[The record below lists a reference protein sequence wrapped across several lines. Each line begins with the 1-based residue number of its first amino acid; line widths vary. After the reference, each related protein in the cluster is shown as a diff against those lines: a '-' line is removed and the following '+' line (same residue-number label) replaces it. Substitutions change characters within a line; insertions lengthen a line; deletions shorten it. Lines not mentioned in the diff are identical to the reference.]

1 MVGGPAAN
9 DAVVLARRLP
19 NLAVGLHLDLVD
31 GFPVLPRAEVSGLIR
46 EDGRFDRNM
55 ARAGIRFFFLPRVR
69 RQLAMEI
76 RAQFEAFRATGL
88 RLDHV
93 NAHKHIHVH
102 PTVARMIVEIGRD
115 YGMKAVRVPMEPVEL
130 LRAAFPGERYSAPLY
145 RSWIKRLRRRLRAA
159 GMLVNDHVFGLAWS
173 GDFDE
178 GRLLSLIPR
187 LPDGISE
194 IYLHPATEG
203 ILVLDAAM
211 PGFRRTGELGALLSP
226 VVQTRVAEFGIT
238 LATYSG
244 LLMTRRK
251 EAREPL
257 TPC

>member
-1 MVGGPAAN
+1 
-9 DAVVLARRLP
+9 
-19 NLAVGLHLDLVD
+19 
-31 GFPVLPRAEVSGLIR
+31 
-46 EDGRFDRNM
+46 
-55 ARAGIRFFFLPRVR
+55 
-69 RQLAMEI
+69 
-76 RAQFEAFRATGL
+76 
-88 RLDHV
+88 
-93 NAHKHIHVH
+93 
-102 PTVARMIVEIGRD
+102 
-115 YGMKAVRVPMEPVEL
+115 
-130 LRAAFPGERYSAPLY
+130 
-145 RSWIKRLRRRLRAA
+145 
-159 GMLVNDHVFGLAWS
+159 MLVNDHVFGLAWS

-244 LLMTRRK
+244 LLMTRRN